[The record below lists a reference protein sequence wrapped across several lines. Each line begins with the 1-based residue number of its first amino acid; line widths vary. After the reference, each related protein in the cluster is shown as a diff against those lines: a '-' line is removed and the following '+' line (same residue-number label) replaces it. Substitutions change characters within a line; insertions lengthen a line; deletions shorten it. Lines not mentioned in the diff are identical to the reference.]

1 MRNGRQLQWFLLALV
16 AAALL
21 LPVGLAAQ
29 NTGEDTSSSDETA
42 VNPADRQERH
52 REFHERARER
62 FENLR
67 QQTQAD
73 REAYRQ
79 AVDEFGKDSPQA
91 LEARRAVQRD
101 QRLFQRS
108 RQSFTDR
115 HQRVHRRGR
124 GR

>member
-1 MRNGRQLQWFLLALV
+1 MRNGKQLQWFLLTVL

-29 NTGEDTSSSDETA
+29 DTGEDNPSPDETA
-42 VNPADRQERH
+42 TDPADRQERH

-79 AVDEFGKDSPQA
+79 AVEVFGKDSTQA
-91 LEARRAVQRD
+91 REARRALQRD